1 MGKNNKK
8 KFNKPTEVK
17 KPETNAVSTQTENSA
32 PKKPEVKQPEKPQ
45 ATKQPVKPVVQT
57 PKKPVTPPTP
67 VTTVEAQTVESA
79 AEIVNKGVN
88 SADISLDVIAMVTK
102 NLTDRYVNHPVAGQ
116 KEELIE
122 SMTGAGGIIDLFNV
136 ECVARILKSGKMIT
150 LENVKNSEAY
160 AAFQKTCGF
169 FGVTLP
175 DQKMLASPK
184 EGVLE
189 FKDGENGVVVSEETK
204 EIINQE
210 EAREKKTK
218 EELTVEN
225 TTDDN
230 LDLALQ
236 RVWDK
241 EKTKSL
247 GNGFVKVIEFIQTYD
262 HNHATTDEDRNTVDN
277 RTVTDIIDRI
287 YTAIPKGML
296 LFDALGKM
304 LISLIKADKNPITAF
319 LSLKGQ
325 MRIVDDVNSVK
336 DDSGDYVKTVYVYPF
351 KDKEI
356 AQIIIALVDHTLN
369 GMAES
374 FDRMINK
381 AEEIKE
387 NDPGFAGKEA
397 RIAGIKSLK
406 DSYSGIYDAMTMMK
420 ESDINAMKDNRDE
433 IIASKGNAEKKAEL
447 EQKSKTFFVV
457 AGNYNLSS
465 KDPETKKTIVKDP
478 ATVRE
483 ISKYIANLFRAVDC
497 QMPTDFVL
505 TAKVTEVKN

>member
-8 KFNKPTEVK
+8 KFNKPTETK
-17 KPETNAVSTQTENSA
+17 QPETKPVETQAVST

-45 ATKQPVKPVVQT
+45 QTKTVATQQ
-57 PKKPVTPPTP
+57 KKPVTPPTP
-67 VTTVEAQTVESA
+67 VTTVEAQTIESA
-79 AEIVNKGVN
+79 ASIVNKGVN
-88 SADISLDVIAMVTK
+88 SEDISLDVLATVTK

-122 SMTGAGGIIDLFNV
+122 SMQGAGGIIDLFNV

-150 LENVKNSEAY
+150 LTNIKDSEAY
-160 AAFQKTCGF
+160 GAFQKTCGF

-175 DQKMLASPK
+175 DLKMLASPK

-204 EIINQE
+204 EIIDQE
-210 EAREKKTK
+210 ETREKKTK
-218 EELTVEN
+218 EVLTVEN

-236 RVWDK
+236 RVWDR
-241 EKTKSL
+241 EKSKSL

-262 HNHATTDEDRNTVDN
+262 HNHATTDEDRNIVDN

-296 LFDALGKM
+296 LFDALGRM
-304 LISLIKADKNPITAF
+304 LISLIKTDKNPITAF

-356 AQIIIALVDHTLN
+356 AQIIIALVDHTLT
-369 GMAES
+369 GMSES
-374 FDRMINK
+374 FSRMIK
-381 AEEIKE
+381 EAEDIKE
-387 NDPGFAGKEA
+387 GKPGFAEKES
-397 RIAGIKSLK
+397 RIKGITSIK
-406 DSYSGIYDAMTMMK
+406 DSYKGVYDAMTMMK
-420 ESDINAMKDNRDE
+420 ESDISAMKDNRDE
-433 IIASKGNAEKKAEL
+433 IIAAKGNAEKKAEL

-478 ATVRE
+478 VTVRE
-483 ISKYIANLFRAVDC
+483 ISKYIANLFRPVDC

-505 TAKVTEVKN
+505 TAKVTETKN